1 VNDATNFPEM
11 FRISLLIFLSCL
23 FINSHSKQHWEATD
37 FYPVGDSIVINA
49 EDRPVGSFFI
59 VDSIKPEGNKITKDR
74 IIFRELT
81 FKAGDTISTD
91 SYRKKLVASRQNL
104 LNTSLFNF
112 VTITDTVLSGGDY
125 SRVQINLIFVERW
138 YIWPFPIFE
147 ISDRNF
153 NTWWKDKNF
162 DRISYGFYLIKEN
175 NRGRMES
182 LRLLLRFGYDERYE
196 LFYRIPYINKKQT
209 FGAGFG
215 AGWMQ
220 NHEVAYSTVKNK
232 HVFVKDDDRYLFRN
246 YYFYFNF
253 NHRPSLYEY
262 HQLQLKLNH
271 YSFGDTVLKLNPD
284 YSFEGNRKNEYLTV
298 NYRYTI
304 DYRDSK
310 VYPLGGSYF
319 SGSLNKSGFGI
330 MKDGNIGMMEL
341 TGAYRKYWNLGVEI
355 FASTDWTGK
364 ISTNRNQPY
373 FYQQGLGF
381 DRNFVRGYELYVI
394 DGQSFVLSKNTLKFP
409 LVKPQVGNIG
419 FIRSEKFGKIH
430 YALYLNWFFDAGYVE
445 AFGNYD
451 TEDLANSLL
460 LGTGFG
466 LDLVTYYDM
475 VFRFE
480 ASLNRKGE
488 AGFFVH
494 LKNTL

>member
-1 VNDATNFPEM
+1 M
-11 FRISLLIFLSCL
+11 FRIPLLIFLSCFC
-23 FINSHSKQHWEATD
+23 FISHANQRLELTGFFS
-37 FYPVGDSIVINA
+37 VGDSIAINT
-49 EDRPVGSFFI
+49 ENMDVGRFLI
-59 VDSIKPEGNKITKDR
+59 INSIKPAGNKITKDY
-74 IIFRELT
+74 IILRELT
-81 FKAGDTISTD
+81 FKAGDTISSD

-112 VTITDTVLSGGDY
+112 VTITDTLISGGDY
-125 SRVQINLIFVERW
+125 SHIQINLIFVERW
-138 YIWPFPIFE
+138 YVWPFPIFE

-153 NTWWKDKNF
+153 NIWWKDKNF

-196 LFYRIPYINKKQT
+196 IYYRIPYINKKQT

-220 NHEVAYSTVKNK
+220 NHEVAYNTEENK
-232 HVFVKDDDRYLFRN
+232 HVFIKDDDRYLFRN
-246 YYFYFNF
+246 YYIYFHI

-262 HQLQLKLNH
+262 HQLQIRLNH
-271 YSFGDTVLKLNPD
+271 YSFGDTVLQLNPD
-284 YSFEGNRKNEYLTV
+284 YSFGADSRNEYLNL
-298 NYRYTI
+298 NYRYTV
-304 DYRDSK
+304 DFRDSK
-310 VYPLGGSYF
+310 VYPLEGSYL

-330 MKDGNIGMMEL
+330 MKTGNIGMMEI
-341 TGAYRKYWNLGVEI
+341 TGAYRKYWDTGLGI

-364 ISTNRNQPY
+364 LSTNRNQPY
-373 FYQQGLGF
+373 FYLQGLGF

-394 DGQSFVLSKNTLKFP
+394 DGQSFALIKNTLKYP
-409 LVKPQVGNIG
+409 LLKPQVGNIG

-445 AFGNYD
+445 NFRNYD
-451 TEDLANSLL
+451 TENLSNTLL
-460 LGTGFG
+460 MGTGFG

-488 AGFFVH
+488 AGLFIH